1 MNENYLKEKANCLRN
16 EMNHLWGGMFITGGG
31 AIGFIIIHEKTFLIY
46 FLMLMGFLLTLIF
59 LNAYIVRRFEL
70 TGILHTLQ
78 NEGENNGKY
87 SKYNM

>member
-1 MNENYLKEKANCLRN
+1 MNEN
-16 EMNHLWGGMFITGGG
+16 
-31 AIGFIIIHEKTFLIY
+31 
-46 FLMLMGFLLTLIF
+46 LIF

-78 NEGENNGKY
+78 NERENNGKY